1 MHTNVH
7 TYTHTYICSL
17 WGSLGGMGT
26 QRESTEDRPWEGSPK
41 GGVANEFYGELT
53 MKKPWDAQGPFL
65 GEAGSQLKLV
75 VQERLGR
82 NAFK

>member
-1 MHTNVH
+1 MSFLDPIYIHKPSGAYRHTPYMHTNVH

-41 GGVANEFYGELT
+41 GGVDNEFYGELT
-53 MKKPWDAQGPFL
+53 MKKP
-65 GEAGSQLKLV
+65 
-75 VQERLGR
+75 
-82 NAFK
+82 